1 MPTKK
6 PKPIVEYRNYYLPSS
21 FPVLLLTGD
30 NWKISDVRSEHL
42 HFHNCMEV
50 GICHT
55 DSGTLEFCSAMTI
68 PFSAGD
74 ITCIPRNI
82 PHTTYSA
89 RHTKSRWSY
98 LFFDPRLLF
107 RDMLPPDFN
116 YSMIYDD
123 IHKYLIP
130 AGASRRIILLAEA
143 AVEELS
149 AMNPYHMLV
158 KSYLFALYME
168 IIRFQSPETQ
178 NIQENLQPE
187 IPPPRKI
194 PVFSRNSLNI
204 TPALDF
210 IEDNYMNKF
219 PVDLLAELCH
229 MSPTHFRRNF
239 QSAMHMAPLAYLN
252 TIRIMNACNLLRNT
266 NHTILTISEMTGFS
280 TLSNFNRHFNQMMK
294 MSPKEYR
301 RQTLKGRKP
310 GEIPS
315 VIEYAGWLEPDEAPC
330 PKKQE

>member
-42 HFHNCMEV
+42 HFHNCLEV

-74 ITCIPRNI
+74 VTCIPRNI
-82 PHTTYSA
+82 PHTTYST
-89 RHTKSRWSY
+89 RYTKSRWSY

-130 AGASRRIILLAEA
+130 AGS
-143 AVEELS
+143 S
-149 AMNPYHMLV
+149 
-158 KSYLFALYME
+158 
-168 IIRFQSPETQ
+168 TG
-178 NIQENLQPE
+178 
-187 IPPPRKI
+187 
-194 PVFSRNSLNI
+194 
-204 TPALDF
+204 
-210 IEDNYMNKF
+210 
-219 PVDLLAELCH
+219 
-229 MSPTHFRRNF
+229 
-239 QSAMHMAPLAYLN
+239 
-252 TIRIMNACNLLRNT
+252 NLL
-266 NHTILTISEMTGFS
+266 M
-280 TLSNFNRHFNQMMK
+280 
-294 MSPKEYR
+294 
-301 RQTLKGRKP
+301 
-310 GEIPS
+310 
-315 VIEYAGWLEPDEAPC
+315 
-330 PKKQE
+330 